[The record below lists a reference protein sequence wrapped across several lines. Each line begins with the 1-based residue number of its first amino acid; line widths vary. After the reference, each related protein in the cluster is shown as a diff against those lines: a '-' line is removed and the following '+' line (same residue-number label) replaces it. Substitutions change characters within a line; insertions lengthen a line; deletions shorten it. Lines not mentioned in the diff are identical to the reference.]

1 MEMRSGAVQLGYG
14 LGDLGRRVG
23 FETRSLLLPLLNPS
37 RVVRLKAVLPTE
49 TMNTIIET
57 NRLRLRRLSSDDA
70 EFILRLLNE
79 PSFIQNIGD
88 RGVRTID
95 DARAYILKG
104 PIASYEKFG
113 FGLWLIE
120 EKESAAAIGMCGL
133 LKRDVLEDV
142 DIGYA
147 LLPQYW
153 SRGYA
158 LESASA
164 VLQYAK
170 DNLGSKRVLAVVN
183 GNNQSSIS
191 LLEKLG
197 FQYERMVRLSD
208 DAAEIKLFSVTV

>member
-1 MEMRSGAVQLGYG
+1 MILETDRLQL
-14 LGDLGRRVG
+14 R
-23 FETRSLLLPLLNPS
+23 
-37 RVVRLKAVLPTE
+37 
-49 TMNTIIET
+49 M
-57 NRLRLRRLSSDDA
+57 LSVDDA

-113 FGLWLIE
+113 FGLWMVE
-120 EKESAAAIGMCGL
+120 TRSAAAPIGICGL

-147 LLPQYW
+147 LLPEFW
-153 SRGYA
+153 SQGYA

-164 VLQYAK
+164 VMSYASAK
-170 DNLGSKRVLAVVN
+170 LGLKRIVAVTNPDNK
-183 GNNQSSIS
+183 SSIR
-191 LLEKLG
+191 LLEKMG
-197 FQYERMVRLSD
+197 FKYERMVQLSQ
-208 DAAEIKLFSVTV
+208 DAPEIKLFAAEA